1 MCWEESERVNK
12 VSKIF
17 VGIDVRTVS
26 YLRVYY
32 SLMPKFLRFE
42 IPDEDWFLVFGVPN
56 VKYLAF
62 ISYLRVYCSLMPK
75 FLRFEIPDEDWF
87 LVFGVPNVKYLA
99 FGTPDGNA
107 PITINCDVTVYN
119 W

>member
-1 MCWEESERVNK
+1 MCWEEGEKLNK

-75 FLRFEIPDEDWF
+75 FLRSEIPDEDWF
-87 LVFGVPNVKYLA
+87 LVCQMLNIWHLA
-99 FGTPDGNA
+99 HLM
-107 PITINCDVTVYN
+107 VMLL
-119 W
+119 

>member
-1 MCWEESERVNK
+1 MEREICVAYGEKDMCWEEREKVNK

-62 ISYLRVYCSLMPK
+62 
-75 FLRFEIPDEDWF
+75 
-87 LVFGVPNVKYLA
+87 
-99 FGTPDGNA
+99 GTPDGNA